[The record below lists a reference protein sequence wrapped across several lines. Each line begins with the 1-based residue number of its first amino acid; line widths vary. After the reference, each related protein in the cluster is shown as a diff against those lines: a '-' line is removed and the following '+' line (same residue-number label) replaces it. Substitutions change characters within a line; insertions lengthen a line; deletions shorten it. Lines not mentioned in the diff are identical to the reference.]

1 MFLLMVSEAEKFS
14 ACYSYYDEPIDK
26 ISISTSVPDEW
37 NDTVTYWSAY
47 CSLKANENICN
58 IDK

>member
-1 MFLLMVSEAEKFS
+1 MVSEAEKFS